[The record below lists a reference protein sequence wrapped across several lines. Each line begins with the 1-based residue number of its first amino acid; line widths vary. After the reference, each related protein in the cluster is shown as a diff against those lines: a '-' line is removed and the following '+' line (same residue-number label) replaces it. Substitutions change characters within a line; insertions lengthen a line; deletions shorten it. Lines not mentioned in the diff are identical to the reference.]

1 MGCKGGACLLSG
13 DLCKRRRRTGCHSYP
28 AGTQLLSLVWASL
41 SLIPAR
47 PLFPQHWLLCFQG
60 ENVVFVLPR
69 ETFHPSPALV
79 GTSQGGALC
88 EEPVPGSWGDKGRPC
103 PRSPALCGLH
113 RALRMCLLTWYKSR
127 CVGGGE
133 GVLGKQLQLLYFE
146 KIAFVNVFSLILI

>member
-103 PRSPALCGLH
+103 PRSPP
-113 RALRMCLLTWYKSR
+113 
-127 CVGGGE
+127 CVGCIE
-133 GVLGKQLQLLYFE
+133 LSELLAHLVQ
-146 KIAFVNVFSLILI
+146 IPLCRGWRGSSGQTASASLF